1 MKAIKAFLELFGKM
15 VLSLAVIISIAFAII
30 AIIGMLKLGNEYKKD
45 NPDNNHNQKV
55 TIEMSHYLILRKQP
69 KTAKKPQCQTV

>member
-1 MKAIKAFLELFGKM
+1 MKILKAFLELFGKM

-45 NPDNNHNQKV
+45 NPNNNNNQKV
-55 TIEMSHYLILRKQP
+55 TIEISNY
-69 KTAKKPQCQTV
+69 

>member
-45 NPDNNHNQKV
+45 NPANNNNQKV
-55 TIEMSHYLILRKQP
+55 TIEISNY
-69 KTAKKPQCQTV
+69 

>member
-15 VLSLAVIISIAFAII
+15 ILSLAVIISIAFAII

-45 NPDNNHNQKV
+45 NPDNNNNQKV
-55 TIEMSHYLILRKQP
+55 TIEISNY
-69 KTAKKPQCQTV
+69 

>member
-15 VLSLAVIISIAFAII
+15 VLSLAVIISIALAII

-55 TIEMSHYLILRKQP
+55 TIEISNY
-69 KTAKKPQCQTV
+69 

>member
-45 NPDNNHNQKV
+45 NPDNNNNQKV
-55 TIEMSHYLILRKQP
+55 TIEISNY
-69 KTAKKPQCQTV
+69 

>member
-1 MKAIKAFLELFGKM
+1 MKILKAFLELFGKM

-45 NPDNNHNQKV
+45 NSDNNNNQKV
-55 TIEMSHYLILRKQP
+55 TIEITNY
-69 KTAKKPQCQTV
+69 